1 MDVHLPAAASGPPFT
16 LVGPRE
22 PQWPVIIA
30 VPHAGRD
37 YGSHLADAARVP
49 MPVLQRLEDRYAD
62 VLSGAAS
69 AAGFTVLIA
78 NSARALIDLNRA
90 EDEWDS
96 QIVSDAL
103 PSAAAANQR
112 VRAGL
117 GLVPTRLH
125 PHGELWR
132 QRIDRSE
139 LERRLER
146 VHRPWHRTIEQM
158 MASAQRRFGRA
169 VLFDLHSMPTQP
181 GRRPEMVIGDRFG
194 LTASAQ
200 LVESLLAMG
209 EGAGLSVARN
219 SPYAGAH
226 GVLRHGRPQTGMEAV
241 QIEFDRS
248 LYLAADQRPD
258 EAGSARLA
266 DLLLAMARAASQWVD
281 DAQRWPLAAE

>member
-1 MDVHLPAAASGPPFT
+1 MDVQLPAAAFGAPFT
-16 LVGPRE
+16 LLGPRE

-37 YGSHLADAARVP
+37 YGPHLANAARVP
-49 MPVLQRLEDRYAD
+49 MAVLQRLEDRYAD
-62 VLSGAAS
+62 VLASTAA

-78 NSARALIDLNRA
+78 NHARALIDLNRA

-103 PSAAAANQR
+103 PPAAPNQR

-132 QRIDRSE
+132 QRIDQRE
-139 LERRLER
+139 LERRLESI
-146 VHRPWHRTIEQM
+146 HRPWHQTIEQI

-169 VLFDLHSMPTQP
+169 ILFDLHSMPTQP
-181 GRRPEMVIGDRFG
+181 GDAPQMVIGDRFG
-194 LTASAQ
+194 RTASAQ

-209 EGAGLSVARN
+209 EGAGLSTARN
-219 SPYAGAH
+219 TPYAGAH
-226 GVLRHGRPQTGMEAV
+226 SVLRHGRPQTGMEAV

-248 LYLAADQRPD
+248 LYLALDQRPN

-266 DLLLAMARAASQWVD
+266 DLVLTMARAASRWVD
-281 DAQRWPLAAE
+281 DAQQWPLAAE